1 MPNMSNR
8 LLGSGLMK
16 TKSKIKSFEDVKK
29 ALQDLEKAVNEISES
44 LNKESETE
52 VADADGKTGDTQ
64 ATRNADGTYNFEIKT
79 IDGWKTPVIGKTAIK
94 FTDKPASISKP
105 YLKNISDIE
114 TEDTSTGA
122 SDAEKTIF
130 DEKDGK
136 FKVDHLTAAQTG
148 GLMKPDYDSGWNSV
162 NRQDSTRLLTLTH
175 NIESPVLFKWM
186 VKDSYGDNAGNDAR
200 NAIFEPISF
209 VYTSFGSGHAWIGV
223 NYYVGSTTAVF
234 ESFNSYYM
242 HHEYTNA
249 GGHEVW
255 NRMDVRLVIWK

>member
-1 MPNMSNR
+1 MSNR

-136 FKVDHLTAAQTG
+136 FKVNHLTG
-148 GLMKPDYDSGWNSV
+148 IPRPDYDSGWVEGASADQAITVEHNLDVTNFSLIDFQISNS
-162 NRQDSTRLLTLTH
+162 STGANATWLSITDADEGGY
-175 NIESPVLFKWM
+175 IIQ
-186 VKDSYGDNAGNDAR
+186 VKDSNNIFVGTDDAGPPRFDCAGLTWQD
-200 NAIFEPISF
+200 E
-209 VYTSFGSGHAWIGV
+209 Y
-223 NYYVGSTTAVF
+223 STHF
-234 ESFNSYYM
+234 
-242 HHEYTNA
+242 
-249 GGHEVW
+249 
-255 NRMDVRLVIWK
+255 RLRLWK